1 MLTANELKGV
11 LAMMPAFATPEAV
24 DIKATDT
31 IAVDNLTAG
40 VDKIIKDGANNIAT
54 TGTYGECYNLLFNE
68 FKTLAAATVETV
80 KKRVPLF
87 IGCTSPNPR
96 EVVQKMNFV
105 KELGAD
111 GVLLGVPYYETL
123 HVQDAIKFYHDI
135 AELFPTL
142 NILIY
147 HNPENHKFTI
157 PVAAFRELVK
167 KPTIIGMKDS
177 HRTTQAFLNL
187 QKIIKGKI
195 SVFVNQTQLYPYY
208 RLGAAGCWSTEVW
221 MGPWPVLYLL
231 DVVGRGDD
239 EKAMEVT
246 ADIIGDGTG
255 GGRPVPG
262 AGNKRP
268 AEFADYCKVGPTRV
282 PFVTFPETELAKAK
296 RRAEHWM
303 KLNAKYRPLVEAL
316 RARSAA

>member
-1 MLTANELKGV
+1 MLSADELNGV
-11 LAMMPAFATPEAV
+11 LGMMPAFATPDAV
-24 DIKATDT
+24 DIRAAQT
-31 IAVDNLTAG
+31 IAVDNLKEG
-40 VDKIIKDGANNIAT
+40 VDKIIQDGVHNIAT
-54 TGTYGECYNLLFNE
+54 TGTYGECYNLLFDE
-68 FKTLAAATVETV
+68 FQTLAVATVEAV

-105 KELGAD
+105 KGLGAD

-123 HVQDAIKFYHDI
+123 HIQDAIKFYHDI
-135 AELFPTL
+135 ADLFPTL
-142 NILIY
+142 NIVIY

-157 PVAAFRELVK
+157 PVSAFKELVK

-177 HRTTQAFLNL
+177 HRTTQAFMNL
-187 QKIIKGKI
+187 QRIVGGKI

-231 DVVGRGDD
+231 EQVRKGD
-239 EKAMEVT
+239 EQKAID
-246 ADIIGDGTG
+246 AIDDLIGDGS

-268 AEFADYCKVGPTRV
+268 AEFADYCKVGPTRI
-282 PFVTFPETELAKAK
+282 PFVTFPEAELAKAK
-296 RRAEHWM
+296 RRAAHWM
-303 KLNAKYRPLVEAL
+303 KLNEKYRPLVEAF